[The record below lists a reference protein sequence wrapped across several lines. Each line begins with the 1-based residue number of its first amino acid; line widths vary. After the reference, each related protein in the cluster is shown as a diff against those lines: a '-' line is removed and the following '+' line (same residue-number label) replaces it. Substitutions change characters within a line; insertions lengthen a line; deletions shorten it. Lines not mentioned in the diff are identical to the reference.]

1 MAGRG
6 RGVVLDF
13 IANVTPFRRGTQQ
26 AEDALDDFGDSL
38 TQVARDGDQAADKL
52 ERSFKDTARAVN
64 QVGDNVR
71 AEGSKIGTVGSE
83 IGEEFSQNFG
93 EAVRS
98 GNPAEA
104 ITETFTS
111 LGPAFG
117 IAGLAVAAGAG
128 IVNGVLQG
136 IADAKERLR
145 KAGLDMYEA
154 LQDGFLDAAEKKIQL
169 TAALG
174 VDEYEDALDKVARL
188 ASETGVS
195 TREIAQ
201 YLQDGTDPAGRI
213 ATALERADAARAR
226 VQAGSWGTV
235 DNAALAAQA
244 IADAR
249 ENYVEAQRRGIE
261 LTQLD
266 LQVQEA
272 ITAELRKQ
280 RDIVNTTPRPTSL
293 APNAGRTRV

>member
-6 RGVVLDF
+6 RGIIVDLV
-13 IANVTPFRRGTQQ
+13 ANANPFRRGTKQ
-26 AEDALDDFGDSL
+26 AEDALEDFGDSL
-38 TQVARDGDQAADKL
+38 DQVARDGDKAAEKL

-64 QVGDNVR
+64 NVGDDVR
-71 AEGSKIGTVGSE
+71 RNSNLGSVGAE

-117 IAGLAVAAGAG
+117 VAGLAVAAGAG
-128 IVNGVLQG
+128 IVNGVIQG
-136 IADAKERLR
+136 IQQAKDRLKDAGNELYR
-145 KAGLDMYEA
+145 A
-154 LQDGFLDAAEKKIQL
+154 LEDGFLDAAERKIQL

-174 VDEYEDALDKVARL
+174 VDEYEDALDKIARL

-195 TREIAQ
+195 TREIAA
-201 YLQDGTDPAGRI
+201 YLQDGTDPSGRI
-213 ATALERADAARAR
+213 AAAMERVEAAQRKA
-226 VQAGSWGTV
+226 QAGSWENVDKATV
-235 DNAALAAQA
+235 SANE

-249 ENYVEAQRRGIE
+249 ERYLEAQRRGS
-261 LTQLD
+261 QLLATD
-266 LQVQEA
+266 LQVQEG

-280 RDIVNTTPRPTSL
+280 RDLVNSTPSPTSL
-293 APNAGRTRV
+293 APNGGRTRA

>member
-1 MAGRG
+1 MAARG
-6 RGVVLDF
+6 KGIVLDF
-13 IANVTPFRRGTQQ
+13 IANVSPFRRGTKE
-26 AEDALDDFGDSL
+26 AENALDDFGDSL
-38 TQVARDGDQAADKL
+38 TEVAKDGDKAAEKL

-64 QVGDNVR
+64 RVSDDVR
-71 AEGSKIGTVGSE
+71 TQGTKVSDVGSE
-83 IGEEFSQNFG
+83 IGQEFSQNFG

-117 IAGLAVAAGAG
+117 VAGLAVAAGAG
-128 IVNGVLQG
+128 IVNGVIQG
-136 IADAKERLR
+136 IAEAKARLA

-174 VDEYEDALDKVARL
+174 VDEYEAALDKIARL
-188 ASETGVS
+188 AKETGIG
-195 TREIAQ
+195 TQEIAR

-213 ATALERADAARAR
+213 ATALERADAARQR

-235 DNAALAAQA
+235 DNAALAAA
-244 IADAR
+244 GIADAR
-249 ENYVEAQRRGIE
+249 ERYVEAQRRGVE
-261 LTQLD
+261 LTKTD
-266 LQVQEA
+266 LAVQEG

-280 RDIVNTTPRPTSL
+280 RDLVNTTPSPTSL
-293 APNAGRTRV
+293 APNGGRTRA